1 MKQTKQTNCIEVID
15 HLIQLTKDNHRATES
30 FNNTLID
37 YFNLVK
43 QGIYQGKN
51 INEIN
56 KEING

>member
-1 MKQTKQTNCIEVID
+1 MKENYLNVVD
-15 HLIQLTKDNHRATES
+15 HLIQLTKNNHQATES

-43 QGIYQGKN
+43 QGLNQGKN